1 MTPVS
6 MPPLIILPG
15 LDGTGTRL
23 TPFLREMGE
32 RTVPAR
38 IIGYPPDRPMGYAEL
53 ESYVRQALPECEQY
67 VLLAESFSGPI
78 AIRVAADP
86 PAGLAGLIL
95 CGTFAKNPFPW
106 LRAVR
111 ALAVRMPFKS
121 LPRWLRAPLMW
132 GSGDPRRA
140 PSRAERASAAVDK
153 AVIRRRLHEV
163 LTVDVTACL
172 ADIRLPTLI
181 LTATRDRIV
190 PVSAAR
196 LLVQRTAH
204 SELTEID
211 GPHLLLQARP
221 GESAAAVLRF
231 LRRWN

>member
-6 MPPLIILPG
+6 MPQLIILPG

-23 TPFLREMGE
+23 APFLRQMA
-32 RTVPAR
+32 RDVPTR
-38 IIGYPPDRPMGYAEL
+38 VIGYPPDRPMGYAEL
-53 ESYVRQALPECEQY
+53 ESLVRHSLPESERY

-78 AIRVAADP
+78 AIRLAANP
-86 PAGLAGLIL
+86 PPGLAGLIL

-106 LRAVR
+106 LRAVG

-121 LPRWLRAPLMW
+121 LPRWLRAPLLW

-140 PSRAERASAAVDK
+140 PPRSERASAVVDK

-172 ADIRLPTLI
+172 ADIALPTLI
-181 LTATRDRIV
+181 LEGTRDRIV
-190 PVSAAR
+190 PRSAAR
-196 LLVQRTAH
+196 VLVQRTRH

-211 GPHLLLQARP
+211 GPHLLLQSRP
-221 GESAAAVLRF
+221 TESAGAVLRF
-231 LRRWN
+231 LSRWN